1 MTGMGTR
8 ATRMMTTA
16 CSASRR
22 APRRRRDP
30 FHARTRPPQR
40 DCAPAPA
47 HYRGIRS
54 GDARADG
61 LGHGLRHTPVHHPAH
76 GAHRHLP
83 RDVATPGWGAGSHQ
97 DRGRNVGSS
106 ASCARRKC
114 MRCEVPLMPLS
125 GNDLQAMVAIVTA
138 YRTYLRHGV
147 LPSPKR
153 ERSLQ
158 LLQGLERRL
167 TPLVAAPQG
176 QEELVIP
183 LTTQEIQVLEE
194 AMDGFVQVVCQLIPP
209 SNQRD
214 ELLQEIKS
222 FRDYLHR
229 ALTAQAGA

>member
-1 MTGMGTR
+1 MQY
-8 ATRMMTTA
+8 
-16 CSASRR
+16 
-22 APRRRRDP
+22 
-30 FHARTRPPQR
+30 H
-40 DCAPAPA
+40 
-47 HYRGIRS
+47 
-54 GDARADG
+54 
-61 LGHGLRHTPVHHPAH
+61 LR
-76 GAHRHLP
+76 
-83 RDVATPGWGAGSHQ
+83 
-97 DRGRNVGSS
+97 
-106 ASCARRKC
+106 
-114 MRCEVPLMPLS
+114 
-125 GNDLQAMVAIVTA
+125 
-138 YRTYLRHGV
+138 
-147 LPSPKR
+147 
-153 ERSLQ
+153 